1 MSAKVG
7 KFEHFLNRVR
17 LQSDD
22 ELAVNNRNIV
32 RYRGAPYLFL
42 YRYFMLDPLILHSLH
57 LRIFAAR
64 DDPTMIEGMSLED
77 AYQRD
82 RTLLDALTNR
92 CRHAVLS

>member
-42 YRYFMLDPLILHSLH
+42 YRYFMLD